1 MRILSRKR
9 LQILYKWYTI
19 EPRSDRSA
27 ALLLQKGNT
36 ALLFTELKRHI
47 GSGELHPAYIVT
59 GEDAFLRLSAVNMF
73 RALAGDMPD
82 FNLCE
87 LSSPETAT
95 EITDACNALP
105 LMNPRRVVLVQSCKT
120 DLTAVERYLDNPC
133 ATTVL
138 VFVCEKPDA
147 AFSKVLKKLTV
158 VDCAKL
164 DRGIA
169 LNWIAAKTKE
179 NGSSIT
185 QSAASLL
192 IEYCALD
199 MARISAELNKLC
211 SYRYGGLIEESD
223 VAALTSA
230 TLDFKI
236 YELSEAVATKQAKKA
251 ALVLQSLNESGA
263 APVALLGMLYA
274 HFRRLLYVSVT
285 PPYDRMASDL
295 GVKEFAVKK
304 AIQQAARFSPR
315 RLKAIC
321 DRLHK
326 ADYDFKTGKI
336 NDKTALELVV
346 LRALDA

>member
-1 MRILSRKR
+1 M
-9 LQILYKWYTI
+9 
-19 EPRSDRSA
+19 
-27 ALLLQKGNT
+27 
-36 ALLFTELKRHI
+36 LFSELKRHI
-47 GSGELHPAYIVT
+47 RAGQLHPAYIVT

-73 RALAGDMPD
+73 RALSGDMPD

-87 LSSPETAT
+87 LVSPESAT
-95 EITDACNALP
+95 VITDACNALP
-105 LMNPRRVVLVQSCKT
+105 LMNPRRVVLVSSCKT
-120 DLTAVERYLDNPC
+120 DLAGVEKYLDSPSP
-133 ATTVL
+133 TTVL
-138 VFVCEKPDA
+138 VFICEKPDA
-147 AFSKVLKKLTV
+147 TFSKILKKLTV

-164 DRGIA
+164 DRSTIMS
-169 LNWIAAKTKE
+169 WIAMRTKE

-185 QSAASLL
+185 QPAASLL
-192 IEYCALD
+192 IDYCALD
-199 MARISAELNKLC
+199 MARISAELDKLC
-211 SYRYGGLIEESD
+211 AYQYDGVIEEND
-223 VAALTSA
+223 VSKLTSA

-251 ALVLQSLNESGA
+251 AQILQSLSESGA

-285 PPYDRMASDL
+285 PSYERMASDL

-304 AIQQAARFSPR
+304 AQQQAARFSAR

-321 DRLHK
+321 DSLHK

-336 NDKTALELVV
+336 NDQTALELVV